1 MKSEGRVEVC
11 WTRVW
16 GAQGNNMYKAAGK
29 NVDVYEKREIKT
41 GSPLH
46 NAILQE
52 GVLIV

>member
-1 MKSEGRVEVC
+1 
-11 WTRVW
+11 
-16 GAQGNNMYKAAGK
+16 
-29 NVDVYEKREIKT
+29 VDVYEKREIKT